1 MGFGEKMKQI
11 RVRKNMTQD
20 ALAEA
25 AGITKASVSN
35 YERNQRQPQYP
46 AVQAIASALGVS
58 VSELFEDADGKDNA
72 KNLVKERRVD
82 NIRERRMKRIGVAF
96 DRLSDE
102 GQMELIRRAE
112 ELVFVPAYRPSL
124 AEVLQRYINDKHDAE
139 YEISESFEEEQRY
152 SSEEGDYQIGVK
164 HIVLKRESEAGISRW
179 HFVYYPLKGMMDD
192 SVVKDIVSGYEN
204 YEDCQ
209 DRYSFVLDNKDCFNQ
224 FYNCLCDIRAY
235 DDVDDFSPG
244 DDNKPEITFL
254 LIDKETW
261 EIMDV
266 NSTTKY

>member
-1 MGFGEKMKQI
+1 MSLGERMKQM

-46 AVQAIASALGVS
+46 AVQAIANALGVS
-58 VSELFEDADGKDNA
+58 VSELFEDADGKENA
-72 KNLVKERRVD
+72 KDLVKERRVD
-82 NIRERRMKRIGVAF
+82 NIRERRMKRIGAVF

-102 GQMELIRRAE
+102 GQMELVRRAE
-112 ELVFVPAYRPSL
+112 ELVFVPAYRLSL
-124 AEVLQRYINDKHDAE
+124 SEVLQRYINDKHDAE
-139 YEISESFEEEQRY
+139 YEISENNEEEHVY
-152 SSEEGDYQIGVK
+152 SSEDEDYQIHVR
-164 HIVLKRESEAGISRW
+164 HIVLKRESGAGIFQW
-179 HFVYYPLKGMMDD
+179 HFMYYQLKGMIDD

-235 DDVDDFSPG
+235 DDLDDFSPG
-244 DDNKPEITFL
+244 DDNKPEITFF

-266 NSTTKY
+266 NSTAKY